1 MRTSGR
7 VTFVLPS
14 MKLFFK
20 QHQTCRACVVVVAVV
35 AGTLV
40 VARVRVSLL

>member
-20 QHQTCRACVVVVAVV
+20 QHQTCRACVVVVAIAVV
-35 AGTLV
+35 AV
-40 VARVRVSLL
+40 VVVRVRVSLL